1 MPFIMIRNDI
11 TKVEADA
18 VVNAANTSLLG
29 GGGVDGAIHKV
40 AGPKL
45 LEECKRIG
53 GCPVGEA
60 RVTHGYN
67 MPCKY
72 IIHTVG
78 PIWREGGK
86 EKEEQLYSCY
96 KNSLNLAEIKGCKSI
111 AFPLISAGAYGCP
124 KEKAISIAQKAIRDY
139 LRNHDMDVY
148 LVLFDKSAVNVSQKL
163 KLDIQSYIDDKYSEE
178 HYPSEEE
185 KQRARFNAPSTRPY
199 EPKGAAIFADLA
211 PAVNITSILKYIEK
225 PDFSFS
231 QKLFQLID
239 ERGMTDPEVYM
250 RANVSKQVFSKIRR
264 SGYHPK
270 KNTILALAVALKL
283 SLEETND
290 LLSYAGYTLSRCDK
304 GDLIV
309 SYYIEHKI
317 FDVDEINVMLLE
329 FDQTLLGSAPVPEDK

>member
-1 MPFIMIRNDI
+1 MQG
-11 TKVEADA
+11 
-18 VVNAANTSLLG
+18 S
-29 GGGVDGAIHKV
+29 
-40 AGPKL
+40 
-45 LEECKRIG
+45 
-53 GCPVGEA
+53 
-60 RVTHGYN
+60 TH
-67 MPCKY
+67 
-72 IIHTVG
+72 
-78 PIWREGGK
+78 
-86 EKEEQLYSCY
+86 Q
-96 KNSLNLAEIKGCKSI
+96 
-111 AFPLISAGAYGCP
+111 
-124 KEKAISIAQKAIRDY
+124 
-139 LRNHDMDVY
+139 
-148 LVLFDKSAVNVSQKL
+148 
-163 KLDIQSYIDDKYSEE
+163 
-178 HYPSEEE
+178 
-185 KQRARFNAPSTRPY
+185 APRPY

-329 FDQTLLGSAPVPEDK
+329 FDQTLLGSAQVPEDK

>member
-11 TKVEADA
+11 TKVEVDA

-29 GGGVDGAIHKV
+29 GSGVDGAIHKA

-45 LEECKRIG
+45 LLECISLH
-53 GCPVGEA
+53 GCKVGEA
-60 RVTHGYN
+60 KATKGYN

-96 KNSLNLAEIKGCKSI
+96 KNSLNLAEIKGCKSV

-124 KEKAISIAQKAIRDY
+124 KEKAISIAQKAISDY
-139 LRNHDMDVY
+139 LKNHDMDVY

-163 KLDIQSYIDDKYSEE
+163 KLEVQSYIDDKYSEE
-178 HYPSEEE
+178 HYPSEVE
-185 KQRARFNAPSTRPY
+185 KQRARLNAPSTRPY
-199 EPKGAAIFADLA
+199 EPEKDEHKFFY
-211 PAVNITSILKYIEK
+211 ITICKEELLKHIEK

>member
-29 GGGVDGAIHKV
+29 GGGVDGAIHKA

-124 KEKAISIAQKAIRDY
+124 KEKAITIAQKAIKDY
-139 LRNHDMDVY
+139 LTNHDMDVY

-163 KLDIQSYIDDKYSEE
+163 KLEVQSYIDDKYSEE
-178 HYPSEEE
+178 HYPSEVE
-185 KQRARFNAPSTRPY
+185 KQRARLNAPSTRPY
-199 EPKGAAIFADLA
+199 EPEKDEHKFFC
-211 PAVNITSILKYIEK
+211 ITICKEELLKHIEK

-231 QKLFQLID
+231 DKLFQLID